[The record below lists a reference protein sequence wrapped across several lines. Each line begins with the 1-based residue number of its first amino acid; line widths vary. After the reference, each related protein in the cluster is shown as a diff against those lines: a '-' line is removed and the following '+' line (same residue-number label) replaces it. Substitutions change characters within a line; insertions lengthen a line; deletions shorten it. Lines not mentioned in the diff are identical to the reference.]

1 MVVTVMTMM
10 MKDEDKDEGNSKME
24 KNRQVEKKK

>member
-1 MVVTVMTMM
+1 MVTVMTMM
-10 MKDEDKDEGNSKME
+10 MKKDEDKDEGNSKME